1 MAIVFVLY
9 ASKNDSCY
17 IKYLIIV
24 RASTLN
30 VKKKLGKAQNTL
42 NWVSHMNAIR

>member
-1 MAIVFVLY
+1 MAIVFEQE

-24 RASTLN
+24 RASTLH
-30 VKKKLGKAQNTL
+30 VKKKVGKAQNTFY
-42 NWVSHMNAIR
+42 